1 MYSDYMYTP
10 PEDEMVDAALSG
22 YCMQASCLNNN
33 ISNSQNFTCDNS
45 YCIEE
50 TVVPTVPDI
59 DDPHWFFDFA
69 LYIGGAIH
77 LLMSLA
83 MVISYFLVNAG
94 NFVLPDFI
102 YQYMYVVVGSC
113 VTTSM
118 ITLYL

>member
-10 PEDEMVDAALSG
+10 PEDEMIDATLSG

-33 ISNSQNFTCDNS
+33 ISSQNFTLGNCDSS

-50 TVVPTVPDI
+50 TAVPTVPDI

-69 LYIGGAIH
+69 LYIGGAVH

-83 MVISYFLVNAG
+83 MVISYFLINAG
-94 NFVLPDFI
+94 NFVWPDFI
-102 YQYMYVVVGSC
+102 YQYMYVPLISFVA
-113 VTTSM
+113 TSR
-118 ITLYL
+118 